1 MLFTQAQSPKE
12 TLQGR
17 CSQPWWPYAR
27 WSKSLLALLLTP
39 RLDQILHT
47 RPDERCCISAVVIW
61 ATGEYVL
68 IKVPVL
74 PIRAGRVSGLHFK
87 SASSLYD
94 WCKLALMDRV
104 DFLLLQPLMRVQ
116 DP

>member
-1 MLFTQAQSPKE
+1 M
-12 TLQGR
+12 
-17 CSQPWWPYAR
+17 
-27 WSKSLLALLLTP
+27 LALLF
-39 RLDQILHT
+39 DQILHT
-47 RPDERCCISAVVIW
+47 RPDERCCTSAVVIW

-68 IKVPVL
+68 TKVPVL

-87 SASSLYD
+87 SASSSYD

>member
-1 MLFTQAQSPKE
+1 MH
-12 TLQGR
+12 G
-17 CSQPWWPYAR
+17 
-27 WSKSLLALLLTP
+27 WSKSLLALLLTKNYIQD
-39 RLDQILHT
+39 RMSGVAF
-47 RPDERCCISAVVIW
+47 SAVVIW

-68 IKVPVL
+68 TKVPVL

-87 SASSLYD
+87 SASSSYD

-104 DFLLLQPLMRVQ
+104 DFLLLQPLMHVQ